1 MKKKLISLAMLVT
14 VFAMQVVGVSAASK
28 TATMAVVGNSKG
40 YYEVDAMDQEE
51 LDTVAATDKTTAD
64 LIKDINAGTKTLE
77 ELAKA
82 ESSIASEIEGKSLVT
97 AFMDLRKI
105 GDVSKTADGKYQVT
119 LSVPALTKGMTDVK
133 VLHFSTE
140 RKVWEVITASNVD
153 LDNKEITFELQD
165 LSPIAIIA
173 KVDAS
178 QAVTNTTGTSPK
190 TGVDSTNTVPFAGA
204 AVVLLGAAAVV
215 AFRKKNA

>member
-28 TATMAVVGNSKG
+28 TATMAVTGSSKG
-40 YYEVDAMDQEE
+40 HYEVDAMDQEE
-51 LDTVAATDKTTAD
+51 LAEVAKADKATAE

-77 ELAKA
+77 DLAKA
-82 ESSIASEIEGKSLVT
+82 ESSIASELEGKSLVT

-119 LSVPALTKGMTDVK
+119 LSVPALAKGMTDVK
-133 VLHFSTE
+133 VLHFSTK
-140 RKVWEVITASNVD
+140 RNVWEVITPSNVD
-153 LDNKEITFELQD
+153 LNNKELTFEVQD

-178 QAVTNTTGTSPK
+178 QAVTNTAGTSPK

>member
-28 TATMAVVGNSKG
+28 TATMAVTGSSKG
-40 YYEVDAMDQEE
+40 HYEVDAMDQEE
-51 LDTVAATDKTTAD
+51 LAEVAKADKATAE

-77 ELAKA
+77 DLAKA
-82 ESSIASEIEGKSLVT
+82 ESSIASELEGKSLVT

-140 RKVWEVITASNVD
+140 RKVWEVITPSNVD
-153 LDNKEITFELQD
+153 LKITFELQD

-173 KVDAS
+173 KVNAS
-178 QAVTNTTGTSPK
+178 QAVTNTAGTSPK

>member
-28 TATMAVVGNSKG
+28 TTGM
-40 YYEVDAMDQEE
+40 
-51 LDTVAATDKTTAD
+51 AATGAAQGKYDVEAMSQSEVADVAKVNQTAAD
-64 LIKDINAGTKTLE
+64 LIKDVNAGTKTLE
-77 ELAKA
+77 DLAKA
-82 ESSIASEIEGKSLVT
+82 ESSIASELEGKSLVT

-140 RKVWEVITASNVD
+140 RKVWEVITPSNVD
-153 LDNKEITFELQD
+153 LNNKEITFELQD

-173 KVDAS
+173 KVNAS
-178 QAVTNTTGTSPK
+178 QAVTNTAGTSPK

>member
-1 MKKKLISLAMLVT
+1 MLVT

-28 TATMAVVGNSKG
+28 TATMAVTGSSKG
-40 YYEVDAMDQEE
+40 HYEVDAMDQEE
-51 LDTVAATDKTTAD
+51 LAEVAKADKATAE

-77 ELAKA
+77 DLAKA
-82 ESSIASEIEGKSLVT
+82 ESSIASELEGKSLVT

-119 LSVPALTKGMTDVK
+119 LSVPALTKGMTDV
-133 VLHFSTE
+133 
-140 RKVWEVITASNVD
+140 N
-153 LDNKEITFELQD
+153 NKEITFELQD

-173 KVDAS
+173 KVNAS
-178 QAVTNTTGTSPK
+178 QAVTNTAGTSPK

>member
-1 MKKKLISLAMLVT
+1 MKKKLIGLAMLVT

-28 TATMAVVGNSKG
+28 TTTMAVVGNSKG

-51 LDTVAATDKTTAD
+51 LDTVAAADKTTAD

-77 ELAKA
+77 DLAKA
-82 ESSIASEIEGKSLVT
+82 ESSIASELEGKSLVT

-140 RKVWEVITASNVD
+140 RKVWEVIAPSNVD

>member
-28 TATMAVVGNSKG
+28 TATMAVTGSSKG
-40 YYEVDAMDQEE
+40 HYEVDAMDQEE
-51 LDTVAATDKTTAD
+51 LAEVAKADKATAE

-77 ELAKA
+77 DLAKA
-82 ESSIASEIEGKSLVT
+82 ESSIASELEGKSLVT

-153 LDNKEITFELQD
+153 LNNKEITFELQD

-173 KVDAS
+173 KVNAS
-178 QAVTNTTGTSPK
+178 QAVTNTAGTSPK

>member
-51 LDTVAATDKTTAD
+51 LDTVAAADKTTAD

-77 ELAKA
+77 DLAKA

-105 GDVSKTADGKYQVT
+105 GDVSKYQVT

-140 RKVWEVITASNVD
+140 RKVWEVITPSNVD

>member
-1 MKKKLISLAMLVT
+1 MKKKLIGLAMLVT

-28 TATMAVVGNSKG
+28 TATMAVTGSSKG

-51 LDTVAATDKTTAD
+51 LAEVAKADKATAE
-64 LIKDINAGTKTLE
+64 LIKDINAGTKTLKD
-77 ELAKA
+77 LAKA
-82 ESSIASEIEGKSLVT
+82 ESSIASELEGKSLVT

-105 GDVSKTADGKYQVT
+105 GDVSKTADGRYQVT

-133 VLHFSTE
+133 VLHFSTA
-140 RKVWEVITASNVD
+140 RNVWEVITPSNVD
-153 LDNKEITFELQD
+153 LNNKELTFEVQD

-173 KVDAS
+173 KVNAS
-178 QAVTNTTGTSPK
+178 QAVTNTAGTSPK

>member
-28 TATMAVVGNSKG
+28 TATMAVTGSSKG
-40 YYEVDAMDQEE
+40 HYDVEAMSQSEIAD
-51 LDTVAATDKTTAD
+51 VAKVNQSAAD
-64 LIKDINAGTKTLE
+64 LIKDINAGTKTLDD
-77 ELAKA
+77 LAKA
-82 ESSIASEIEGKSLVT
+82 ESSIASDLAGESLST
-97 AFMDLRKI
+97 AFMDVTPINGGVKL
-105 GDVSKTADGKYQVT
+105 ADGRYQVT

-140 RKVWEVITASNVD
+140 RKVWEVITPSNVD
-153 LDNKEITFELQD
+153 LNNKEITFELQD

-173 KVDAS
+173 KVNAS
-178 QAVTNTTGTSPK
+178 QAVTNTAGTSPK

>member
-28 TATMAVVGNSKG
+28 TTTMAATGAAQGKYDVEAMSQS
-40 YYEVDAMDQEE
+40 EVAD
-51 LDTVAATDKTTAD
+51 VAKVNQTA
-64 LIKDINAGTKTLE
+64 
-77 ELAKA
+77 
-82 ESSIASEIEGKSLVT
+82 
-97 AFMDLRKI
+97 AFMDVTPINGGVQL
-105 GDVSKTADGKYQVT
+105 ADGRYQVT

-133 VLHFSTE
+133 VLHFSTA
-140 RKVWEVITASNVD
+140 RNVWEVITPSNVD
-153 LDNKEITFELQD
+153 LNNKELTFEVQD

>member
-28 TATMAVVGNSKG
+28 TATMAVTGSSKG
-40 YYEVDAMDQEE
+40 HYEVDAMDQEE
-51 LDTVAATDKTTAD
+51 LAEVAKADKATAE

-77 ELAKA
+77 DLAKA
-82 ESSIASEIEGKSLVT
+82 ESSIASELEGKSLVT

-133 VLHFSTE
+133 VLHFSTA
-140 RKVWEVITASNVD
+140 RNVWEVITPSNVD
-153 LDNKEITFELQD
+153 LNNKELTFEVQD

-178 QAVTNTTGTSPK
+178 QAVTNTAGTSPK

>member
-28 TATMAVVGNSKG
+28 TATMAVTGSSKG

-51 LDTVAATDKTTAD
+51 LAEVAKADKATAE
-64 LIKDINAGTKTLE
+64 LIKDINAGTKTLKD
-77 ELAKA
+77 LAKA
-82 ESSIASEIEGKSLVT
+82 ESSIASELEGKSLVT

-133 VLHFSTE
+133 VLHFSTA
-140 RKVWEVITASNVD
+140 RNVWEVITPSNVD
-153 LDNKEITFELQD
+153 LNNKELTFEVQD

-178 QAVTNTTGTSPK
+178 QAVTNTAGTSPK

>member
-1 MKKKLISLAMLVT
+1 MKKKLIGLAMLVT

-28 TATMAVVGNSKG
+28 TATMAVTGSSKG

-51 LDTVAATDKTTAD
+51 LAEVAKADKATAE
-64 LIKDINAGTKTLE
+64 LIKDINAGTKTLKD
-77 ELAKA
+77 LAKA
-82 ESSIASEIEGKSLVT
+82 ESSIASELEGKSLVT

-105 GDVSKTADGKYQVT
+105 GDVSKTADGRYQVT

-133 VLHFSTE
+133 VLHFSTA
-140 RKVWEVITASNVD
+140 RNVWEVITPSNVD
-153 LDNKEITFELQD
+153 LNNKELTFEVQD

-178 QAVTNTTGTSPK
+178 QAVTNTAGTSPK

-204 AVVLLGAAAVV
+204 AVVLLGAATVV

>member
-28 TATMAVVGNSKG
+28 TATMAVTGSSKG
-40 YYEVDAMDQEE
+40 HYEVDAMDQEE
-51 LDTVAATDKTTAD
+51 LAEVAKADKATAE

-77 ELAKA
+77 DLAKA
-82 ESSIASEIEGKSLVT
+82 ESSIASELEGKSLVT

-133 VLHFSTE
+133 VLHFSTA
-140 RKVWEVITASNVD
+140 RNVWEVITPSNVD
-153 LDNKEITFELQD
+153 LNNKELTFEVQD

-173 KVDAS
+173 KVNAS
-178 QAVTNTTGTSPK
+178 QAVTNTAGTSPK

>member
-28 TATMAVVGNSKG
+28 TATMAVTGSSKG
-40 YYEVDAMDQEE
+40 HYEVDAMDQEE
-51 LDTVAATDKTTAD
+51 LAEVAKADQATAD
-64 LIKDINAGTKTLE
+64 LIKDINAGTKTLKD
-77 ELAKA
+77 LAKA
-82 ESSIASEIEGKSLVT
+82 ESSIASELEGKSLVT

-119 LSVPALTKGMTDVK
+119 LSVPALAKGMTDVK

-140 RKVWEVITASNVD
+140 RKVWEVITPSNVD
-153 LDNKEITFELQD
+153 LNNKEITFELQD

-190 TGVDSTNTVPFAGA
+190 TGVGSDWGIYVGASVLLLGA
-204 AVVLLGAAAVV
+204 AVVVLGRNRRRA
-215 AFRKKNA
+215 

>member
-1 MKKKLISLAMLVT
+1 MKKKLIGLAMLVT

-28 TATMAVVGNSKG
+28 TATMAVTGSSKG

-51 LDTVAATDKTTAD
+51 LAEVAKADKATAE
-64 LIKDINAGTKTLE
+64 LIKDINAGTKTLKD
-77 ELAKA
+77 LAKA
-82 ESSIASEIEGKSLVT
+82 ESSIASELEGKSLVT
-97 AFMDLRKI
+97 EFMDLRKI
-105 GDVSKTADGKYQVT
+105 GDVSKTADGRYQVT

-133 VLHFSTE
+133 VLHFSTA
-140 RKVWEVITASNVD
+140 RNVWEVITPSNVD
-153 LDNKEITFELQD
+153 LNNKELTFEVQD

-173 KVDAS
+173 KVNAS
-178 QAVTNTTGTSPK
+178 QAVTNTAGTSPK

>member
-40 YYEVDAMDQEE
+40 YYEVDGMDQEE
-51 LDTVAATDKTTAD
+51 LDTVAAADKTTAD

-77 ELAKA
+77 DLAKA

-140 RKVWEVITASNVD
+140 RKVWEVITPSNVD

-173 KVDAS
+173 KVDA
-178 QAVTNTTGTSPK
+178 
-190 TGVDSTNTVPFAGA
+190 
-204 AVVLLGAAAVV
+204 
-215 AFRKKNA
+215 

>member
-28 TATMAVVGNSKG
+28 TTTMAATGAAQGKYDVEAMSQS
-40 YYEVDAMDQEE
+40 EVAD
-51 LDTVAATDKTTAD
+51 VAKVNQTAAD
-64 LIKDINAGTKTLE
+64 LIKDVNAGTKTLKD
-77 ELAKA
+77 LAKA
-82 ESSIASEIEGKSLVT
+82 ESSIASELEGKSLVT

-140 RKVWEVITASNVD
+140 RKVWEVITPSNVD
-153 LDNKEITFELQD
+153 LNNKEITFELQD

-173 KVDAS
+173 KVNAS
-178 QAVTNTTGTSPK
+178 QAVTNTAGTSPK
-190 TGVDSTNTVPFAGA
+190 TGVDSTNTVPFVGA

>member
-28 TATMAVVGNSKG
+28 TTGM
-40 YYEVDAMDQEE
+40 
-51 LDTVAATDKTTAD
+51 AATGASQGKYDVEAMSQSEIADVAKVNQSAAD

-77 ELAKA
+77 DLAKA

-140 RKVWEVITASNVD
+140 RNVWEVITPSNVD
-153 LDNKEITFELQD
+153 LNNKELTFEVQD